1 MAHEVFVTQPPT
13 YVYEHCSGVAHLRE
27 AIAHKSGWPLK
38 SSGQSE
44 RVSDSSVVWGYLN
57 QSKCDVQCDATQ
69 VPARVDASTRR
80 RAKIARKGI
89 TINNK
94 ELSNRMD
101 ASLRFALRVYSGRT
115 LTQKNINELSNYTV
129 ASRDRVHSTF
139 TLALQPDPSIGPFN
153 LHT

>member
-1 MAHEVFVTQPPT
+1 MALEVFVTQPPT
-13 YVYEHCSGVAHLRE
+13 YVYEHCSFSFERSDRPQKRMPV
-27 AIAHKSGWPLK
+27 K

-80 RAKIARKGI
+80 GAKIAHKGI